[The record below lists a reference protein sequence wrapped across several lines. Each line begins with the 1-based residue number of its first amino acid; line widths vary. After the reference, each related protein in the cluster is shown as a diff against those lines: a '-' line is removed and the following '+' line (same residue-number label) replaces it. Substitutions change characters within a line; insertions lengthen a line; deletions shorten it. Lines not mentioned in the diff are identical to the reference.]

1 MNYELIKVCGMRDA
15 DNIRAVEALG
25 IDWLGLIFAP
35 KSSRYVAERPAYLP
49 TRCKRVGVFVNA
61 SLEEVTEHIAAFGLD
76 LVQLHGSESPAY
88 IADLRQATSVSVIKV
103 FSIATADDLVQTQAY
118 EGLVDY
124 FLFDTKGQLAGGN
137 GTQFDW
143 SVLSEYRGNTPFLL
157 SGGIGP
163 DDAARVSA
171 FDHPKCIG
179 IDLNSRFETAP
190 ALKDITLLK
199 SFLEQINK
207 KEHE

>member
-118 EGLVDY
+118 EGLV
-124 FLFDTKGQLAGGN
+124 
-137 GTQFDW
+137 
-143 SVLSEYRGNTPFLL
+143 LSL
-157 SGGIGP
+157 I
-163 DDAARVSA
+163 
-171 FDHPKCIG
+171 HI
-179 IDLNSRFETAP
+179 
-190 ALKDITLLK
+190 
-199 SFLEQINK
+199 
-207 KEHE
+207 